1 MNWRDFMT
9 LMYFVI
15 AAILFG
21 IVGWVTLSPP
31 VKWAAPAVA
40 LGLIAVGLGVNSLVL
55 AHRIDRKL
63 GVMSETIDNIEQIQ
77 EAMQKE
83 QNEQAGS
90 RSTIVPT
97 LQAFSQFYMDYLAKQ
112 QSGEE
117 PQRDSNDT

>member
-9 LMYFVI
+9 LMYFVV

-21 IVGWVTLSPP
+21 IVGWVTFSPA
-31 VKWAAPAVA
+31 VKWTAPAVA

-55 AHRIDRKL
+55 ANRMDRKL
-63 GVMSETIDNIEQIQ
+63 GAMSETIVNIAQIQ

-90 RSTIVPT
+90 HSTIVPT
-97 LQAFSQFYMDYLAKQ
+97 LQAFSQLYMDYLAKQ
-112 QSGEE
+112 QSEEE
-117 PQRDSNDT
+117 PHRDSDDT

>member
-21 IVGWVTLSPP
+21 IVGWVTLSPA
-31 VKWAAPAVA
+31 VKWAAPVVA

-55 AHRIDRKL
+55 VNRIDRKL
-63 GVMSETIDNIEQIQ
+63 GAMSETIDNIEQIQ
-77 EAMQKE
+77 ETMQKE
-83 QNEQAGS
+83 QNEQAGPS
-90 RSTIVPT
+90 STIVPT
-97 LQAFSQFYMDYLAKQ
+97 LQAFSQLYMDYLAKQ

-117 PQRDSNDT
+117 PQRDSNNT